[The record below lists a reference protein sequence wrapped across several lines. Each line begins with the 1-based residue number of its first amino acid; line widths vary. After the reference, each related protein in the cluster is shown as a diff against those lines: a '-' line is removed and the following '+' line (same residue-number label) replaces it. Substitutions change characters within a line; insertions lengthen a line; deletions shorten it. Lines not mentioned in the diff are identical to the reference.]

1 MTSETLKYYYSA
13 QKMNGKQFTI
23 KTMQDIEESLQGVV
37 DTPHRHDYFTIIW
50 VKDASGT
57 HFIDFKEY
65 PIESNSVF
73 FISPG
78 QVHQVVTDSN
88 PKGCVINFTP
98 EFLTIHQISENF
110 INDLKVFR
118 NCDENPPLILEKNK
132 RDKIK
137 IYTDLMI
144 EAVDQKNSMYEE
156 QLGALLK
163 LFLIE
168 CNNVCVLDKVDNKQL
183 TSGESIYRNFRKLVD
198 KQFFKSHKVSDYA
211 DQLNITA
218 GHLNSIVK
226 QYLGK
231 SAKEYIQER
240 LILEAKR
247 LLAYSDMN
255 AKEIGYALGFDD
267 PSNFSK
273 FFRKMASLSTA
284 QFRQEAV
291 LS

>member
-1 MTSETLKYYYSA
+1 
-13 QKMNGKQFTI
+13 MNGKQFTI
-23 KTMQDIEESLQGVV
+23 KTMQDIEESLQGEV
-37 DTPHRHDYFTIIW
+37 DTPHRHDYYTIIW
-50 VKDASGT
+50 AKEASGK

-65 PIESNSVF
+65 AIENNSVF

-78 QVHQVVTDSN
+78 QVHQVIANVN
-88 PKGCVINFTP
+88 PTGCVITFTP
-98 EFLTIHQISENF
+98 EFLTIHQISEDF
-110 INDLKVFR
+110 INDLKIFR
-118 NCDENPPLILEKNK
+118 NCDENPPLILDESK
-132 RDKIK
+132 RDKISV
-137 IYTDLMI
+137 YTNLMI
-144 EAVDQKNSMYEE
+144 DVVEQRNSMYEE

-168 CNNVCVLDKVDNKQL
+168 CNNVCVLDKTNNRQL
-183 TSGESIYRNFRKLVD
+183 SSGEYIYRNFRKLVD
-198 KQFFKSHKVSDYA
+198 KHFFELHKVSDYA

-218 GHLNSIVK
+218 GHLNSVVK

-273 FFRKMASLSTA
+273 FFRKMSSLSTA